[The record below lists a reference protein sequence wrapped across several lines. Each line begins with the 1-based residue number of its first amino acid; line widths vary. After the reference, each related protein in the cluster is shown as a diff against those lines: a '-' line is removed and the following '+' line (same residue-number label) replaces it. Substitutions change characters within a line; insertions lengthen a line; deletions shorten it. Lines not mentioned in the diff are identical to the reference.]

1 MAGPRW
7 ICQSFDE
14 LGTRGLYRALRLR
27 SEVFVIEQRCIY
39 LDPDGLDEH
48 AWHLQGLAP
57 GAEGADGA
65 DGIDGAEALVA
76 YARLLPP
83 EIGNGSARIGRVI
96 TAQAARGGGLGRA
109 LMSQAVAECQ
119 RLWPG
124 RPIELGAQAHLRDF
138 YGSFGFHAIS
148 DVYDE
153 DGIPH
158 VDMRREAAA

>member
-27 SEVFVIEQRCIY
+27 AQVFVIEQSCLY

-48 AWHLQGLAP
+48 AWHLQGLGP
-57 GAEGADGA
+57 GA
-65 DGIDGAEALVA
+65 DGAEALLA

-83 EIGNGSARIGRVI
+83 EIGDGSARIGRVI
-96 TAQAARGGGLGRA
+96 TAPTARGGGLGRA
-109 LMSQAVAECQ
+109 LMSQAVRECQ

-124 RPIELGAQAHLRDF
+124 QAIELGAQAHLRAF
-138 YGSFGFHAIS
+138 YGSFGFHPIS
-148 DVYDE
+148 EVYDE

-158 VDMRREAAA
+158 VDMRRDAAA

>member
-27 SEVFVIEQRCIY
+27 SEVFGIEQRCIY

-57 GAEGADGA
+57 GA
-65 DGIDGAEALVA
+65 DGAEVLVA

-83 EIGNGSARIGRVI
+83 EIGDGSARIGRVI
-96 TAQAARGGGLGRA
+96 
-109 LMSQAVAECQ
+109 
-119 RLWPG
+119 
-124 RPIELGAQAHLRDF
+124 
-138 YGSFGFHAIS
+138 
-148 DVYDE
+148 
-153 DGIPH
+153 
-158 VDMRREAAA
+158 

>member
-7 ICQSFDE
+7 ICQTFDE
-14 LGTRGLYRALRLR
+14 LGVRGLYRALRLR
-27 SEVFVIEQRCIY
+27 SEVFVIEQRCLY

-48 AWHLQGLAP
+48 AWHLQGLGQGAGP
-57 GAEGADGA
+57 GGDT
-65 DGIDGAEALVA
+65 LLA

-83 EIGNGSARIGRVI
+83 EIGDGSARIGRVI
-96 TAQAARGGGLGRA
+96 TAPTARGGGLGRA
-109 LMSQAVAECQ
+109 LMSQAVRECQ

-124 RPIELGAQAHLRDF
+124 YAIELGAQAHLREF
-138 YGSFGFHAIS
+138 YGSFGFEPIS

-158 VDMRREAAA
+158 IDMRKEAPR

>member
-7 ICQSFDE
+7 INQPFDG
-14 LGTRGLYRALRLR
+14 LDARGLYRLLRLR

-48 AWHLQGLAP
+48 AWHLQGL
-57 GAEGADGA
+57 GQGV
-65 DGIDGAEALVA
+65 DGAEALFA

-83 EIGNGSARIGRVI
+83 AIGDGSARIGRVI
-96 TAQAARGGGLGRA
+96 TAPTARGGGLGRA
-109 LMSQAVAECQ
+109 LMSQAVRECE

-124 RPIELGAQAHLRDF
+124 QPIELGAQAHLREF
-138 YGSFGFHAIS
+138 YGSFGFVPVS
-148 DVYDE
+148 EVYDE

-158 VDMRREAAA
+158 IDMRKEATP